1 MSEQTWTIRPT
12 QTFIVL
18 LTVYTCVNLVARWLN
33 WPLFHGHGAYGWPT
47 PDGLTLAWMAIA
59 CLAPVWVLLLAAVVV
74 IDPARDRGR
83 VPVTLIA
90 LSLAGLVFVEADMG
104 WFALSRRH
112 LSATELSVFLNG
124 NWAQHIGLTT
134 TDVFRFLL
142 KAAVHSVAIGVMALL
157 ATRLPAPG
165 VNRRFAAVP
174 VVVLVSGV
182 CAFTAATGH
191 VIANG
196 DRQLRA
202 LLTQHPFRLNGT
214 ESVYLATIGRQGI
227 ARELNTFYGSIDATT
242 AADDPNPIQAAMPN
256 TIGVTKPDIVFI
268 AIEGLS
274 NTLSEKMPTLTALK
288 PRALQMLDHHSTGN
302 ATHYGLLGLT
312 HGLPMLFY
320 GPPHSKQ
327 SSHVAMLARSGY
339 RTKRFGIDIK
349 EFGKLEQYTKNFTE
363 PVYIPENDAQSI
375 PALHRF
381 MSDGPAPKFAM
392 VYYAATHWPY
402 AHAAQ
407 FSRHQP
413 EVADDFD
420 YTRPDLPRFRTEIT
434 NRYLNTLDEAD
445 DWLSKVLAG
454 IDLDRTVVVIT
465 GDHGEELL
473 EHGRLSHA
481 SGLFAG
487 QVRTPLL
494 IHLPGGPS
502 GTIRHLTSHA
512 QIFPALLSA
521 LGLVPAGPTSDD
533 AAGESVAL
541 VAHNGYTNR
550 PREWALVDRQHKVLF
565 RLGANDLVDISAILD
580 RQDTAIDDWS
590 SIDRAL
596 LARSLARLKQRIA
609 TNASGYETDWTVG
622 APTHR
627 TAQKE

>member
-1 MSEQTWTIRPT
+1 
-12 QTFIVL
+12 
-18 LTVYTCVNLVARWLN
+18 
-33 WPLFHGHGAYGWPT
+33 
-47 PDGLTLAWMAIA
+47 MAIA

-392 VYYAATHWPY
+392 GYYAATHWPY